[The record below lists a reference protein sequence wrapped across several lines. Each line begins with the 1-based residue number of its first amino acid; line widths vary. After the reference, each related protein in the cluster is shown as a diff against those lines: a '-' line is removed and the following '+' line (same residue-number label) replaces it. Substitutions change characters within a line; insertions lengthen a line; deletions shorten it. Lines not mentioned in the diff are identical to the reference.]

1 MKCATDGCSHEGRRE
16 CSECSRNFCDAHIET
31 CSLCQELVCFDCRDE
46 HDANN
51 PQHEEGAPAV

>member
-1 MKCATDGCSHEGRRE
+1 MKCATAGCTREGRRE

-31 CSLCQELVCFDCRDE
+31 CSLCQEPVCFECRDE

-51 PQHEEGAPAV
+51 PLHEEGPGTA